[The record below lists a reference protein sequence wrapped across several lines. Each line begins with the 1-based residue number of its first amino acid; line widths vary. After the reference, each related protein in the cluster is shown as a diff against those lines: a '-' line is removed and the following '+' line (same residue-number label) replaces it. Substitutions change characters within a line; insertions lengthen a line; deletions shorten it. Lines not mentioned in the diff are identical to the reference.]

1 MTILKR
7 TKNWNLIG
15 TARLSIVQRMRKAGI
30 GCELFIDPREMA
42 SDATAFGQAR
52 LRFATASPCLS
63 RHFLKDKVR
72 TQDYDSRQ
80 NDDD

>member
-1 MTILKR
+1 
-7 TKNWNLIG
+7 
-15 TARLSIVQRMRKAGI
+15 MRKAGI

-52 LRFATASPCLS
+52 LRFAAASPCLS
-63 RHFLKDKVR
+63 HHFLKDKVR

>member
-1 MTILKR
+1 
-7 TKNWNLIG
+7 
-15 TARLSIVQRMRKAGI
+15 
-30 GCELFIDPREMA
+30 MA